1 MELRNKFNLDELI
14 YAEHVKGQEPS
25 QEQGNPSVVLVVVQ
39 DSKQF
44 GKDHLWYNK
53 YVETVME

>member
-14 YAEHVKGQEPS
+14 YVEHVKGQEPS
-25 QEQGNPSVVLVVVQ
+25 QEQGNLSVVLVVVQ

-44 GKDHLWYNK
+44 GKDHL
-53 YVETVME
+53 